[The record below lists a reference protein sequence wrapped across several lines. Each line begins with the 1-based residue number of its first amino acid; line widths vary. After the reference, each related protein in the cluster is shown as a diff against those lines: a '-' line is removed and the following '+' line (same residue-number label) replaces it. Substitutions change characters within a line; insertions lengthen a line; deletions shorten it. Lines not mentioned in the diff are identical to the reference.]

1 MDPKSLIQKREKK
14 QFLDYLSIE
23 TQNATKE
30 GAGFILEIDGNLW
43 AGENIIPDDPNKQN
57 QNGKL
62 FENFLKQN
70 PNLTVANALSSCEG
84 KITKERITS
93 RRTEKAVLDFF
104 IVCDKIPPFITK
116 MVIDESGEN
125 ALT

>member
-57 QNGKL
+57 QNGNL
-62 FENFLKQN
+62 FENF
-70 PNLTVANALSSCEG
+70 
-84 KITKERITS
+84 
-93 RRTEKAVLDFF
+93 
-104 IVCDKIPPFITK
+104 
-116 MVIDESGEN
+116 
-125 ALT
+125 